1 MWYITSMRDVLHI
14 DDPKAAELAHEL
26 AKRTGETVSDAVTHA
41 LEERLQRNPA
51 RRQESETEREERRKR
66 ILEIVA
72 EMHKAPILD
81 PRSADELVGYDE
93 DGLPG

>member
-1 MWYITSMRDVLHI
+1 MWYITSMSDELHI
-14 DDPKAAELAHEL
+14 DDPKAAELAREL
-26 AKRTGETVSDAVTHA
+26 SKRTGETVSDAVTHA

-51 RRQESETEREERRKR
+51 RRRETEAEREERRKR

-81 PRSADELVGYDE
+81 PRTAEELIGYDE
-93 DGLPG
+93 DGLPS